1 MSRLSEYR
9 GVGVTMTLD
18 PVTFE
23 ILRHR
28 LEEIVN
34 EAYYTM
40 ARVSGN
46 AVITEAG
53 DHEEAILNANGE
65 TIMVGG
71 GIVEWTQCLEE
82 AGRYIATEYADNPG
96 IFAGDQFVLNCT
108 EIAAVHLMDIQVLKP
123 VFWQGERIAWVN
135 TAGHNMD
142 VGGINTGGVH
152 LDARERVQEGLSM
165 WGIKLCE
172 RGVIRKDIE
181 TTIKNM
187 TRQPELLV
195 LELRARMAAN
205 NAAERRLLDT
215 IEEFG
220 IEKVK
225 AIFEELPRYSAR
237 RIRQRLARLPDGEF
251 TARHYF
257 ESFVAGEGALA
268 VQCKLIKKGD
278 SLTLDFTGSSPQSAG
293 AQNVALPGA
302 KSNAECPFLM
312 MLAHD
317 IPWNYGLWGVINWI
331 VPHGTVVNPTD
342 TAPVSVNTPAGAGY
356 VTIGCV
362 LDCISQLYLCS
373 DDKQEAFACGS
384 NAFNNPMLYGKDKSG
399 RYFITM
405 MMENLIC
412 GAGAMIHRDGDDTC
426 SNMWTTK
433 PQVSNLERAEQLFP
447 WLYLWRKEATD
458 TGGPGRNRG
467 GTACYNAFIPWGSDQ
482 LEAHDNGMGDV
493 VRLSNGLAGGYP
505 APNVKQYVI
514 RGSNIEA
521 LFAAGEIPADR
532 DDIKG
537 KVIEYGCNTT
547 FPFNSGDVYTVY
559 FGGGGGYGDPLDR
572 DPEGIE
578 VDIRNEYVSISE
590 AARTYGVVVDVKTLK
605 VDSPA
610 TAKRRAEMRA
620 QRLRNAAP
628 AAVRQ
633 SPVRSRDKEVLD
645 WGGVVQLVQRD
656 GGPRVWRCGRC
667 AHVLGAATHDWKTYA
682 ARYDAPLSHG
692 QPLKFAAISEEFA
705 LREFYCPE
713 CGQLLEVL
721 NLRRADPDVETFR
734 YLG

>member
-1 MSRLSEYR
+1 MA
-9 GVGVTMTLD
+9 TKLD

-82 AGRYIATEYADNPG
+82 AGRYISKEYEENPG
-96 IFAGDQFVLNCT
+96 ILEGDQFVLNCT

-123 VFWQGERIAWVN
+123 VFWNGERIAWVN

-142 VGGINTGGVH
+142 VGGINIGGAH

-172 RGVIRKDIE
+172 RGVVRKDIE

-205 NAAERRLLDT
+205 NAAERRLLGT
-215 IEEFG
+215 IQEFG
-220 IEKVK
+220 IDKVK
-225 AIFEELPRYSAR
+225 AIFEELPRYSEQ
-237 RIRQRLARLPDGEF
+237 RIRQRLGKLPDGEF

-257 ESFVAGEGALA
+257 ESIVEGEGPLA
-268 VQCKLIKKGD
+268 VQCKLIKKGTT
-278 SLTLDFTGSSPQSAG
+278 LTLDFTGSSPQSAG

-317 IPWNYGLWGVINWI
+317 IPWNYGLWGVINWV
-331 VPHGTVVNPTD
+331 VPLGTVVNPTD
-342 TAPVSVNTPAGAGY
+342 TAPVSINTPAGAGY

-373 DDKQEAFACGS
+373 DEKQEAFACGS
-384 NAFNNPMLYGKDKSG
+384 NAFNNPMLYGRDKNG
-399 RYFITM
+399 KYFITM

-433 PQVSNLERAEQLFP
+433 PQVANLERSEQLFP
-447 WLYLWRKEATD
+447 WLYLWRKEAID
-458 TGGPGRNRG
+458 TGGPGRHRG
-467 GTACYNAFIPWGSDQ
+467 GTACYNAFIPWSSDK

-493 VRLSNGLAGGYP
+493 IRLSNGLAGGYP
-505 APNVKQYVI
+505 APNVKQYII
-514 RGSNIEA
+514 RESNIEA
-521 LFAAGEIPADR
+521 LFEAGEMPAEGEE
-532 DDIKG
+532 ISG
-537 KVIEYGCNTT
+537 KRTEYGCNTT
-547 FPFNSGDVYTVY
+547 FPFNRGDVYTVY
-559 FGGGGGYGDPLDR
+559 FGGGGGFGDPLSR
-572 DPEGIE
+572 DPGKIE
-578 VDIRNEYVSISE
+578 ADIRNEYISVDE
-590 AARTYGVVVDVKTLK
+590 AARTYGVVVDPKTMK
-605 VDSPA
+605 TDGSA
-610 TAKRRAEMRA
+610 TAKRRSDIRSE
-620 QRLRNAAP
+620 RLK
-628 AAVRQ
+628 AAVPLVKRAA
-633 SPVRSRDKEVLD
+633 VVTDNDDEILD
-645 WGGVVQLVQRD
+645 WGGVLQLVGQNGTSRY
-656 GGPRVWRCGRC
+656 WKCMSC
-667 AHVLGAATHDWKTYA
+667 NHVLGEATSDWKVYA
-682 ARYDAPLSHG
+682 ARVDAPLSRG
-692 QPLKFAAISEEFA
+692 QPPRFAVRPEEFS

-713 CGQLLEVL
+713 CAELLEVL
-721 NLRRADPDVETFR
+721 CVRRTDPDVQTFR
-734 YLG
+734 FLG